1 MRPHGLQPAR
11 LLCPWNYPGK
21 NTGVGC
27 HFLLNGIFLI
37 QGSNPCLLH
46 WQVGSLP
53 LHHLES
59 PIIHLPGIKPTPP
72 ALESQSLFVVV
83 VLFIFGCSRSS
94 LLCAGFLYVRWLG
107 ATLHCRAL
115 AFHCGGFACCR
126 AQSLWLPD
134 SRAWAQ

>member
-53 LHHLES
+53 LHHPES
-59 PIIHLPGIKPTPP
+59 PIIHPPGIKPAPP
-72 ALESQSLFVVV
+72 ALESQRLFVVV

-94 LLCAGFLYVRWLG
+94 LLCAGFV
-107 ATLHCRAL
+107 
-115 AFHCGGFACCR
+115 
-126 AQSLWLPD
+126 
-134 SRAWAQ
+134 